1 MKLSKYVLKIPYK
14 SKIILY
20 NTVNDMIVLCDYKDF
35 LNKKSKELLKANGF
49 FDNDNELLQ
58 KYMKQITKKRTQ
70 LDITISLTE
79 GCNLCC
85 KYCSQS
91 TVKKNSYITKEVL
104 DDIVEYVKI
113 CIKNYGY
120 KSLSIH
126 LFGGEPLLMQ
136 KEILYLN
143 DKLEKLSVPVNYYMD
158 TNSVLLKKEFISKL
172 NNITFCI
179 TLSEKSD
186 HDNLRI
192 TEGNIGTYDII
203 MKNIRDVQDVLDV
216 SHKMMIRYNV
226 NHLNINRLEEFL
238 KKIKDFK
245 ITDIV
250 VAYTDN
256 YDNNVKTNE
265 LSYMQYKKWNSTKVI
280 PLLIKYGYPV
290 ELPTSSYYCKGY
302 ERYSLKV
309 FSDGRIGMCNAYDIN
324 KTKTTLN
331 EIIEDYKKTHILK
344 ESFKEERNL
353 SNVIDNQCKKCKYL
367 YICNGKYF
375 CREKPCEFLD
385 YDIEKYIKTY
395 VENTLK

>member
-35 LNKKSKELLKANGF
+35 LNKKSKEILKANGF

-91 TVKKNSYITKEVL
+91 SVKKNSYITKEVL

-158 TNSVLLKKEFISKL
+158 TNGVLLKKEFISKL

-203 MKNIRDVQDVLDV
+203 MKNIKDVQDVLDV

-238 KKIKDFK
+238 KK
-245 ITDIV
+245 
-250 VAYTDN
+250 
-256 YDNNVKTNE
+256 
-265 LSYMQYKKWNSTKVI
+265 
-280 PLLIKYGYPV
+280 
-290 ELPTSSYYCKGY
+290 
-302 ERYSLKV
+302 
-309 FSDGRIGMCNAYDIN
+309 
-324 KTKTTLN
+324 
-331 EIIEDYKKTHILK
+331 
-344 ESFKEERNL
+344 
-353 SNVIDNQCKKCKYL
+353 NQ
-367 YICNGKYF
+367 GF
-375 CREKPCEFLD
+375 
-385 YDIEKYIKTY
+385 
-395 VENTLK
+395 